1 MRDRRSPLTREGG
14 RLRII
19 GMHAKASAA
28 VFEKLS
34 ERMLRT
40 LTMAFPRRSLDFWS
54 FDVSLAQDPITYRQI
69 WHLKAKRSAGGPR
82 WLVHFVRE
90 ERFVLLKISHP
101 LCEPL
106 GTGLPPL
113 PVKISEPP
121 NSVSAIHL
129 LR

>member
-1 MRDRRSPLTREGG
+1 
-14 RLRII
+14 
-19 GMHAKASAA
+19 MHAKASAA

-34 ERMLRT
+34 EQRMLRT

-82 WLVHFVRE
+82 WPVPFARE
-90 ERFVLLKISHP
+90 ERFVLLQTSPP
-101 LCEPL
+101 LCKPL
-106 GTGLPPL
+106 RPDLPLL
-113 PVKISEPP
+113 PVQNPEPP

-129 LR
+129 LW